1 MEKTLR
7 LRDNMEIEVSIRVR
21 QTVNYS
27 PVTLAEHSSRM
38 TRTMTLE
45 EVKDEIKAMSAESYD
60 PADVSVDR
68 DAECQPRVDRL
79 EAALK
84 EGEGITEK
92 PQAQ

>member
-27 PVTLAEHSSRM
+27 PVTLAEHSSKIS
-38 TRTMTLE
+38 RTMTLE

-60 PADVSVDR
+60 LVESMINA
-68 DAECQPRVDRL
+68 
-79 EAALK
+79 
-84 EGEGITEK
+84 GIEREREVE
-92 PQAQ
+92 QLNG

>member
-1 MEKTLR
+1 MQTPEDKYDEVAKKIAYWCVPASVYNEFFNFYYAAKILR
-7 LRDNMEIEVSIRVR
+7 ESF
-21 QTVNYS
+21 
-27 PVTLAEHSSRM
+27 PVH
-38 TRTMTLE
+38 
-45 EVKDEIKAMSAESYD
+45 D